1 MRDKRAAECTIGILT
16 LALMA
21 VVLAFAV
28 WASAYGADENGALL
42 SGSIKSDSGE
52 KMGGVTVSAKAEGR
66 NITTSVFT
74 DQQGDYYFP
83 PLAPGEYEVW
93 AQADAF
99 ETARE
104 KVLLVQGLN
113 LVSTKHQDFTLKPL
127 KDFQRQLTGDQLL
140 ASLPDS
146 TPDDRRLKRVLR
158 NSCTGCHQPNYI
170 LQERFD
176 NAGWTA
182 ILDLMKR
189 VNVAGG
195 YLGDKPD
202 VVAPII
208 DFHEKELAAYLARVS
223 GPGPTAMSFK
233 VRPLPTG
240 EAARAV
246 FTEYDV
252 PIAPDEKMGT
262 EYITNNGSD
271 WSLGTPSSL
280 SGAHGIHDAQADL
293 NGNIWFSY
301 NVSNHDISL
310 GRVDAKTGALKTFRI
325 AGLHGMAANGHGLTR
340 DAQGILWFNM
350 TAGVEGGQGRL
361 AKIDPATEQIKVFT
375 VPEGMTGPT
384 ATAGTADVDGKGK
397 IWATTGPGAV
407 RFDPQTEHFT
417 EFKSPIYKNADG
429 IGNTYGLAADGDGN
443 GWWAQM
449 NMDTVSKADVKT
461 GKVTQIKIPPVPG
474 QMELATEEERKIY
487 ADAGNTWNTAKP
499 WAEGPR
505 RMGADKNGHMIWVC
519 DWWGG
524 SLAKIDTHSLK
535 VTMVPLPRPDA
546 QQPYQAQVDSSH
558 NVWINLMNAD
568 EVIKFD
574 PKTSKWTEYPFPTLG
589 AETRYVSLLEKDG
602 GLQVILPYSR
612 ARKVA
617 RMTIR
622 SEKDLESLKAQ
633 AQRRE
638 QASSR

>member
-1 MRDKRAAECTIGILT
+1 MKNSRALFSKCIIGT
-16 LALMA
+16 LIVAVMA
-21 VVLAFAV
+21 VVLMLSL
-28 WASAYGADENGALL
+28 SACVYGADENALL
-42 SGSIKSDSGE
+42 AGTIKSGSGE
-52 KMGGVTVSAKAEGR
+52 RMSGVTVSAKAEGHT
-66 NITTSVFT
+66 ITTSVFT
-74 DQQGDYYFP
+74 DQQGDYFFP

-93 AQADAF
+93 AQADTF
-99 ETARE
+99 ETARA
-104 KVLLVQGLN
+104 KAN
-113 LVSTKHQDFTLKPL
+113 LTGATHQDLTLKPL

-140 ASLPDS
+140 ASLPDG
-146 TPDDRRLKRVLR
+146 TPDDRRLKRVFR
-158 NSCTGCHQPNYI
+158 NSCTSCHQPNYI

-176 NAGWTA
+176 IAGWTA
-182 ILDLMKR
+182 VLDLMKR

-195 YLGDKPD
+195 YLGDKSEA
-202 VVAPII
+202 APII
-208 DFHEKELAAYLARVS
+208 DFHEKELAAYLARIS
-223 GPGPTAMSFK
+223 GPESTAMKFK
-233 VRPLPTG
+233 LRPRPTG

-293 NGNIWFSY
+293 QGNIWFSY

-310 GRVDAKTGALKTFRI
+310 GRVDAKTGTLKTFKI
-325 AGLHGMAANGHGLTR
+325 AGLHEYAANGHGLTR
-340 DAQGILWFNM
+340 DRQGILWFNM
-350 TAGVEGGQGRL
+350 TTGLEGGQGRL
-361 AKIDPATEQIKVFT
+361 AKIDPVTEKIELFT
-375 VPEGMTGPT
+375 VPQGMTGPT

-407 RFDPQTEHFT
+407 RFDPETKQFT

-449 NMDTVSKADVKT
+449 NMDTVSKADFKS
-461 GKVTQIKIPPVPG
+461 GKVTQVKIPPVASE
-474 QMELATEEERKIY
+474 MDLVTEEERKVY
-487 ADAGNTWNTAKP
+487 ADAGSTWNTAVP

-505 RMGADKNGHMIWVC
+505 RMGADKNGHVLWVC

-524 SLAKIDTHSLK
+524 SLAKIDTHTLK
-535 VTMVPLPRPDA
+535 VTMVPLPKPDA
-546 QQPYQAQVDSSH
+546 QQPYQAQVDSNH

-574 PKTSKWTEYPFPTLG
+574 PKSSKWTEYPFPTLG

-612 ARKVA
+612 ARRVA

-622 SEKDLESLKAQ
+622 SEKELESLKAQ
-633 AQRRE
+633 AERRE
-638 QASSR
+638 QARAH

>member
-1 MRDKRAAECTIGILT
+1 MRNKRTVFSDFSGRIIGTLMLAAVALVLT
-16 LALMA
+16 VSLSAR
-21 VVLAFAV
+21 
-28 WASAYGADENGALL
+28 AYGADENGALL
-42 SGSIKSDSGE
+42 AGTVKSDSGE
-52 KMGGVTVSAKAEGR
+52 KMSGVTISAKAEGR
-66 NITTSVFT
+66 TITTSVFT

-93 AQADAF
+93 AQADTF
-99 ETARE
+99 ETARA
-104 KVLLVQGLN
+104 KVN
-113 LVSTKHQDFTLKPL
+113 LTATRHQDFALKHL

-140 ASLPDS
+140 ASLPDG
-146 TPDDRRLKRVLR
+146 TPDDRRLARIFR
-158 NSCTGCHQPNYI
+158 NSCTSCHQPNYI

-176 NAGWTA
+176 TAGWTS

-189 VNVAGG
+189 VTVAGG
-195 YLGDKPD
+195 YLGEKSEA
-202 VVAPII
+202 APII
-208 DFHEKELAAYLARVS
+208 DFHEKELATYLARIS
-223 GPGPTAMSFK
+223 GPGPTAMKFK
-233 VRPLPTG
+233 LRPRPTG

-252 PIAPDEKMGT
+252 PIAPDEKAGT
-262 EYITNNGSD
+262 EYISNDGSD

-293 NGNIWFSY
+293 QGNIWFSY

-310 GRVDAKTGALKTFRI
+310 GRVDAKTGALKTFKI
-325 AGLHGMAANGHGLTR
+325 AGLHGYAANGHGLAR
-340 DAQGILWFNM
+340 DRQGILWFNM
-350 TAGVEGGQGRL
+350 SAGVEGGQGRL

-384 ATAGTADVDGKGK
+384 AAAGTVDVDGKGK

-407 RFDPQTEHFT
+407 RFDPETEKFT

-449 NMDTVSKADVKT
+449 NMDTMSKSDIKS
-461 GKVTQIKIPPVPG
+461 GRVTQVKIPPVASEMDLVTP
-474 QMELATEEERKIY
+474 EERKVY
-487 ADAGNTWNTAKP
+487 ADAGSTWTTAVP

-505 RMGADKNGHMIWVC
+505 RLGADKNGHVVWVC

-524 SLAKIDTHSLK
+524 SLAKIDTHTLK
-535 VTMVPLPRPDA
+535 VTMIPLPKPDA
-546 QQPYQAQVDSSH
+546 LQPYQAQVDSNH

-568 EVIKFD
+568 EVVKFD
-574 PKTSKWTEYPFPTLG
+574 PKTSKWVEYPFPTLG

-602 GLQVILPYSR
+602 GIQVILPYSR

-622 SEKDLESLKAQ
+622 SEKELESLKAQ
-633 AQRRE
+633 AERRE
-638 QASSR
+638 QARAR

>member
-1 MRDKRAAECTIGILT
+1 MRKTRSFSSERVIGIL
-16 LALMA
+16 
-21 VVLAFAV
+21 VLAIMTIALAISV
-28 WASAYGADENGALL
+28 SAWAYGADENGALL
-42 SGSIKSDSGE
+42 AGTVKSDSGE
-52 KMGGVTVSAKAEGR
+52 KMSGVTVSAKAER
-66 NITTSVFT
+66 RTITTTVFT
-74 DQQGDYYFP
+74 DGQGDYYFP
-83 PLAPGEYEVW
+83 PMAPGEYEVW
-93 AQADAF
+93 AQADTF
-99 ETARE
+99 ETARA
-104 KVLLVQGLN
+104 KVN
-113 LVSTKHQDFTLKPL
+113 LTAAQHQDFALKPL

-140 ASLPDS
+140 ASLPDG
-146 TPDDRRLKRVLR
+146 TPEDRRLKRVFR

-170 LQERFD
+170 LQQRFD
-176 NAGWTA
+176 VAGWTS

-195 YLGDKPD
+195 YLGDKSEP
-202 VVAPII
+202 APVI
-208 DFHEKELAAYLARVS
+208 DFHEKELAAYLARIS
-223 GPGPTAMSFK
+223 GPEPSAMNFK
-233 VRPLPTG
+233 LRPRPTG

-246 FTEYDV
+246 FTEYEV
-252 PIAPDEKMGT
+252 PIAPDEKSGT
-262 EYITNNGSD
+262 EYITNDGSD

-310 GRVDAKTGALKTFRI
+310 GRVDAKTGALKTFKV
-325 AGLHGMAANGHGLTR
+325 AGLHGMAANGHGLSR

-350 TAGVEGGQGRL
+350 SAGVEGGQGRL
-361 AKIDPATEQIKVFT
+361 ARIDPASEKIDVFT

-384 ATAGTADVDGKGK
+384 PVAGTVDVDGKGK

-407 RFDPQTEHFT
+407 RFDPETKQFT

-443 GWWAQM
+443 AWWAQM
-449 NMDTVSKADVKT
+449 NMDTIGKT
-461 GKVTQIKIPPVPG
+461 DIKSGKVTQIKIPPVPG
-474 QMELATEEERKIY
+474 QMDLATDEERKVY
-487 ADAGNTWNTAKP
+487 AAAGSTWNTAVP

-505 RMGADKNGHMIWVC
+505 RMGADKNGHVVWVC

-524 SLAKIDTHSLK
+524 SLAKIDTRSLK

-546 QQPYQAQVDSSH
+546 LQPYHAQVDSNH

-568 EVIKFD
+568 EVVKFD
-574 PKTSKWTEYPFPTLG
+574 PKTSKWVEYPFPTLG

-602 GLQVILPYSR
+602 GIQVILPYSR

-617 RMTIR
+617 RMTLR
-622 SEKDLESLKAQ
+622 SEKELQSLKAQ
-633 AQRRE
+633 ARLE
-638 QASSR
+638 QARAR

>member
-1 MRDKRAAECTIGILT
+1 MRNTRIFLTERASGMLILAIAAMIVAGSFS
-16 LALMA
+16 LR
-21 VVLAFAV
+21 
-28 WASAYGADENGALL
+28 AYAADE
-42 SGSIKSDSGE
+42 SGSLLAGTVKSDSGE
-52 KMGGVTVSAKAEGR
+52 KMAGVTVSAKAEGR

-83 PLAPGEYEVW
+83 PLAPGEYQVW
-93 AQADAF
+93 AQADTF
-99 ETARE
+99 ETARA
-104 KVLLVQGLN
+104 KVNVTG
-113 LVSTKHQDFTLKPL
+113 TRHQDFTLKPL

-146 TPDDRRLKRVLR
+146 TPGDRRLKRIFR
-158 NSCTGCHQPNYI
+158 NSCTSCHQPNYV
-170 LQERFD
+170 LQEHFD
-176 NAGWTA
+176 TAGWTA

-195 YLGDKPD
+195 YLGEKSEA
-202 VVAPII
+202 APII
-208 DFHEKELAAYLARVS
+208 DFHEKELAAYLARIS
-223 GPGPTAMSFK
+223 GPEATAMKFK
-233 VRPLPTG
+233 IRPRPTG

-246 FTEYDV
+246 FTEYEV
-252 PIAPDEKMGT
+252 PIAPDEKSGT
-262 EYITNNGSD
+262 AYVTNDGSD

-310 GRVDAKTGALKTFRI
+310 GRVDAKTGALKTFKVP
-325 AGLHGMAANGHGLTR
+325 GLHGTAANGHGLTR
-340 DAQGILWFNM
+340 DRQGILWFNM

-361 AKIDPATEQIKVFT
+361 AKIDPVSEKIEVFD
-375 VPEGMTGPT
+375 VPQGMTGPT

-407 RFDPQTEHFT
+407 RFDPDTKQFT

-449 NMDTVSKADVKT
+449 NMDTVSKADVKS
-461 GKVTQIKIPPVPG
+461 GKVTQIKIPPVASEMDLVTP
-474 QMELATEEERKIY
+474 EERKVY
-487 ADAGNTWNTAKP
+487 AEAGSTWNTAVP

-505 RMGADKNGHMIWVC
+505 RMGADKNGHIVWVC

-524 SLAKIDTHSLK
+524 SLAKIDTHTLK
-535 VTMVPLPRPDA
+535 VTMVPLPKPDA
-546 QQPYQAQVDSSH
+546 QQPYQAQVDSNH

-568 EVIKFD
+568 ELIKFD

-602 GLQVILPYSR
+602 GIQVILPYSR
-612 ARKVA
+612 ARRVA

-622 SEKDLESLKAQ
+622 SEKELQSLKAQ
-633 AQRRE
+633 ARLE
-638 QASSR
+638 QARAR